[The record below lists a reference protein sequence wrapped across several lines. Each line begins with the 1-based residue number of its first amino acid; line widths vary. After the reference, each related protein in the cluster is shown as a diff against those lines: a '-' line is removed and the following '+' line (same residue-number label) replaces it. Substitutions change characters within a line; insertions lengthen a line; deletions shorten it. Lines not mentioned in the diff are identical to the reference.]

1 MSKLFSGDGIKI
13 AGHKISYGLLA
24 VILGVPVAFVAFHQL
39 QGGGLSAG
47 SSDTSSSTDVFGTDQ
62 EAAIANLTQQI
73 SDLGAIVK
81 QNEDAKSGASK
92 SSLNQYGYD
101 SALWKKLTE
110 HQKEYWK
117 LHHKLP

>member
-1 MSKLFSGDGIKI
+1 MNKLLSGDGIKI

-39 QGGGLSAG
+39 QGGGVSAG
-47 SSDTSSSTDVFGTDQ
+47 DTSSGDTGVFGTDQ

-81 QNEDAKSGASK
+81 QNEDAKSAPGPT
-92 SSLNQYGYD
+92 LNQYGYD

-117 LHHKLP
+117 LHHRLP